1 MSHPFR
7 SGGRHLGRWNAGSVF
22 AGADAAAER
31 IGLLLAHESLGRPT
45 WPTGQVSLAIHV
57 RANGGEMRGYKLY
70 LLDEND
76 RIRSAMDLECADDA
90 DAIQLAQSLLD
101 GPMELW
107 QGARI
112 VRRFYPEDDRP
123 AARQDPLH
131 R

>member
-1 MSHPFR
+1 
-7 SGGRHLGRWNAGSVF
+7 
-22 AGADAAAER
+22 
-31 IGLLLAHESLGRPT
+31 
-45 WPTGQVSLAIHV
+45 
-57 RANGGEMRGYKLY
+57 MRGYKLY

-76 RIRSAMDLECADDA
+76 RIRSAMDLECDDDA

-112 VRRFYPEDDRP
+112 VRRFYPGDDRP